1 MRRLLVLTIVA
12 LLQLAGAGAEAAP
25 GARDAVGAFE
35 TELLA
40 IMRDATALGP
50 AGRFHKLE
58 PVIRQNFDLPFMT
71 KLSIGVSWG
80 RLTPDQKQRAAAA
93 FGRYIT
99 AVYAGRF
106 DGYSGERFET
116 LDERKIAHGVLVRTQ
131 LVKPSGETVSINFVL
146 HDNDTAW
153 QIRDIYLSGTIS
165 EIATRRSEFSAI
177 LRDRGIEGLIT
188 MLNQKADTLA

>member
-1 MRRLLVLTIVA
+1 MRRLLVLAIVA
-12 LLQLAGAGAEAAP
+12 LLPLAGAGAEAAP

-35 TELLA
+35 AELLA
-40 IMRDATALGP
+40 IMRDAAALGP
-50 AGRFHKLE
+50 AGRFRKLE
-58 PVIRQNFDLPFMT
+58 PVIRQNFDVPFMT
-71 KLSIGVSWG
+71 KLSVGVSWG
-80 RLTPDQKQRAAAA
+80 RLDPDQKRRAASA

-131 LVKPSGETVSINFVL
+131 LIKPGGETVSINFVL

-188 MLNQKADTLA
+188 LLNQKADAVA